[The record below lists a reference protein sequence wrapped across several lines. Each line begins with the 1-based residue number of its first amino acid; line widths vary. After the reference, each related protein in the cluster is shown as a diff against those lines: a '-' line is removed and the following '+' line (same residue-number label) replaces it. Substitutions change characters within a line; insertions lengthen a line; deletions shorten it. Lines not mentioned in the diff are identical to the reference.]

1 MNKKQYIKK
10 VIRLLGC
17 SRQQKRKIQLDLEND
32 IEMALKQRESLEDII
47 QRMGAPEEVAREFNE
62 NMGVQPPR
70 SHKKMIIIIIGLLVG
85 VGLAVFLFIR
95 SMIPE
100 YTDLQDSSYF
110 QQEQVAQIMAEVILD
125 VSPLDEQS
133 LIERCDETMAQ
144 TLTEHSLSEALES
157 LGELGNFQRITSERY
172 VEVNQN
178 GYICVIGEIV
188 ALYQKRRLGNAGC
201 FDVYS
206 DKEDHRRS
214 QAHEV

>member
-32 IEMALKQRESLEDII
+32 IEMALKQGESLEDII
-47 QRMGAPEEVAREFNE
+47 QRMGTPEEVAREFNE
-62 NMGVQPPR
+62 NMGVQPPH
-70 SHKKMIIIIIGLLVG
+70 SHKKMVIIIIGFLVG

-157 LGELGNFQRITSERY
+157 LGELGDFQRITSERY

-188 ALYQKRRLGNAGC
+188 ALYQKRSVTYTITLDQNYQLAGL
-201 FDVYS
+201 YM
-206 DKEDHRRS
+206 K
-214 QAHEV
+214 

>member
-70 SHKKMIIIIIGLLVG
+70 SHKKMIIIIIGILVG

-178 GYICVIGEIV
+178 GYICVVGEIV
-188 ALYQKRRLGNAGC
+188 ALYQKRSVTYTITLDQNYQLAGL
-201 FDVYS
+201 YM
-206 DKEDHRRS
+206 K
-214 QAHEV
+214 

>member
-32 IEMALKQRESLEDII
+32 NEMALKQRESLEDII

-157 LGELGNFQRITSERY
+157 LGELGDFQRITSERY

-188 ALYQKRRLGNAGC
+188 ALYQKRSVTYTITLDQNYQLAGL
-201 FDVYS
+201 YM
-206 DKEDHRRS
+206 K
-214 QAHEV
+214 

>member
-70 SHKKMIIIIIGLLVG
+70 SYKKMIIIIIGLLVG

-157 LGELGNFQRITSERY
+157 LGELGDFQRITSERY

-188 ALYQKRRLGNAGC
+188 ALYQKRSVTYTITLDQNYQLAGL
-201 FDVYS
+201 YM
-206 DKEDHRRS
+206 K
-214 QAHEV
+214 

>member
-10 VIRLLGC
+10 VVKLLGC

-32 IEMALKQRESLEDII
+32 IEMALKQGESLEDII

-70 SHKKMIIIIIGLLVG
+70 SHKKMIIIIIGILVG

-157 LGELGNFQRITSERY
+157 LGELGDFQRITSERY

-188 ALYQKRRLGNAGC
+188 ALYQKRSVTYTITLDQNYQLAGL
-201 FDVYS
+201 YM
-206 DKEDHRRS
+206 K
-214 QAHEV
+214 

>member
-1 MNKKQYIKK
+1 MNKKQFIKK

-157 LGELGNFQRITSERY
+157 LGELGDFQRITSERY

-188 ALYQKRRLGNAGC
+188 ALYQKRSVTYTITLDQNYQLAGL
-201 FDVYS
+201 YM
-206 DKEDHRRS
+206 K
-214 QAHEV
+214 

>member
-32 IEMALKQRESLEDII
+32 IEMALKQGESLEDII
-47 QRMGAPEEVAREFNE
+47 QRGAPEEVAREFNE

-157 LGELGNFQRITSERY
+157 LGELGDFQRITSERY

-188 ALYQKRRLGNAGC
+188 ALYQKRSVTYTITLDQNYQLAGL
-201 FDVYS
+201 YM
-206 DKEDHRRS
+206 K
-214 QAHEV
+214 

>member
-17 SRQQKRKIQLDLEND
+17 SRQQKRKIQLDLEID
-32 IEMALKQRESLEDII
+32 IEMALKQGESLEDII

-157 LGELGNFQRITSERY
+157 LGELGDFQRITSERY

-188 ALYQKRRLGNAGC
+188 ALYQKRSVTYTITLDQNYQLAGL
-201 FDVYS
+201 YM
-206 DKEDHRRS
+206 K
-214 QAHEV
+214 

>member
-1 MNKKQYIKK
+1 MRIMNKKQYIKK

-32 IEMALKQRESLEDII
+32 IEMALKQGESLEDII

-157 LGELGNFQRITSERY
+157 LGELGDFQRITSERY

-188 ALYQKRRLGNAGC
+188 ALYQKRSVTYTITLDQNYQLAGL
-201 FDVYS
+201 YM
-206 DKEDHRRS
+206 K
-214 QAHEV
+214 

>member
-10 VIRLLGC
+10 VVKLLGC

-32 IEMALKQRESLEDII
+32 IEMALKQGESLEDII

-157 LGELGNFQRITSERY
+157 LGELGDFQRITSERY

-188 ALYQKRRLGNAGC
+188 ALYQKRSVTYTITLDQNYQLAGL
-201 FDVYS
+201 YM
-206 DKEDHRRS
+206 K
-214 QAHEV
+214 

>member
-32 IEMALKQRESLEDII
+32 IEMALKQGESLEDII

-110 QQEQVAQIMAEVILD
+110 QQEQVSQIMAEVILD

-157 LGELGNFQRITSERY
+157 LGELGDFQRITSERY

-188 ALYQKRRLGNAGC
+188 ALYQKRSVTYTITLDQNYQLAGL
-201 FDVYS
+201 YM
-206 DKEDHRRS
+206 K
-214 QAHEV
+214 

>member
-32 IEMALKQRESLEDII
+32 IEMALKQGESLEDII

-70 SHKKMIIIIIGLLVG
+70 SHKKKIIIIIGLLVG

-157 LGELGNFQRITSERY
+157 LGELGDFQRITSERY

-188 ALYQKRRLGNAGC
+188 ALYQKRSVTYTITLDQNYQLAGL
-201 FDVYS
+201 YM
-206 DKEDHRRS
+206 K
-214 QAHEV
+214 